1 MRSSSSSRR
10 LKWQPK
16 SKKTGSDKE
25 VVSKAADAFETLCYM
40 EDSMMKRKM
49 ISCLLAAGIGTMML
63 AGCGSSDSGSAATS
77 SAAASTTAAAEETTA
92 DATTAAAEETT
103 ATTAAAAAGTTYKVG
118 IVQYMDHA
126 SLNQITENIESE
138 LDAQASSLGVTF
150 DYSDYFFNGEGD
162 QSLIQQQMAQ
172 LKDDGVDVVVCIA
185 TPTALY
191 AQSAFEDTDTP
202 IIFSAVTDPVGAG
215 LVSSN
220 DAPGGNITGT
230 SDALNT
236 DAIMD
241 LIFAQNPDA
250 DNIGLLYS
258 TSEDSSTQAI
268 ADAKAYLDE
277 KGISYDEKTGTNND
291 EVSQAVD
298 ALIADG
304 VDAVFTPT
312 DNTVMSAELSIYE
325 KFIDAGIPHYTGA
338 DSFALNGAFLGFG
351 INYADL
357 GTKTADM
364 VVDVL
369 VNGAD
374 PATTPVETLDD
385 GIATINTDTCSA
397 LGYDL
402 ATVEDAFKPY
412 VSSIVE
418 TTTQENFD

>member
-1 MRSSSSSRR
+1 M
-10 LKWQPK
+10 
-16 SKKTGSDKE
+16 KK
-25 VVSKAADAFETLCYM
+25 
-40 EDSMMKRKM
+40 KM
-49 ISCLLAAGIGTMML
+49 ISAVLAALVPAALL
-63 AGCGSSDSGSAATS
+63 AGCGSSDTASTTSTTSAEST
-77 SAAASTTAAAEETTA
+77 ASTETTTAAATESTETA
-92 DATTAAAEETT
+92 DT
-103 ATTAAAAAGTTYKVG
+103 ATTETSAAAGTTYKVG

-126 SLNQITENIESE
+126 SLNQITENIEAE
-138 LDAQASSLGVTF
+138 LDAKGSELGVTF
-150 DYSDYFFNGEGD
+150 DYADYFYNGEGD
-162 QSLIQQQMAQ
+162 QSLLQQQMAQ
-172 LKDDGVDVVVCIA
+172 LKDDGVDIVVCIA

-215 LVSSN
+215 LVASN
-220 DAPGGNITGT
+220 EEPGGNITGT

-277 KGISYDEKTGTNND
+277 KGIAYDEKTGTNND
-291 EVSQAVD
+291 EISQAVD

-357 GTKTADM
+357 GTETGDM

-374 PATTPVETLDD
+374 PATTPVVTLDS
-385 GIATINTDTCSA
+385 GIATINTETCEA

-402 ATVEDAFKPY
+402 ATVEEAFQPY
-412 VSSIVE
+412 VTSIVE
-418 TTTQENFD
+418 TTTSENFD